1 MKNTEFSNIKNM
13 NEVVTYIAP
22 ANPAGRQLMDKLSSQ
37 GAKVVGLVD
46 NIKVGEG
53 IFHPYQLGSSS
64 EVIVAN
70 GSFQSVVAEQLIKNG
85 LNIKQVKTLSE
96 KGDVSHYSRSAMVR
110 FRSVMTDV
118 LISFIK
124 LLRRIPYR
132 HRRVYYAE
140 SFVDAN
146 VLVTYT
152 KNIEDNKKSKRDYPV
167 LVVDKLSSAPNE
179 LNAISFEQ
187 QPLIAFFHLLFARS
201 FVVDHEYQ
209 SLIFSALRSSVPVIQ
224 LWHGLPYKHLSGN
237 SHYPNINDACF
248 ISSSNWFNK
257 EIFSKIFNSKRF
269 LGVGYPRN
277 DVFFQTREQRCW
289 INSEPLSVL
298 ENTISRTG
306 QIIIYAPTYRDS
318 QDNNYPLNLAEIND
332 WCIQHN
338 CSFILKYHPF
348 IYRTVT
354 ENMGISA
361 TDQLL
366 VLPEFSHIYIF
377 PNGKNVYPW
386 LAEATMLITDY
397 SSIAFDFMLSGK
409 PILYYQ
415 FDKQNYETIRGK
427 PLVGD
432 DVFIKGEVVAHF
444 DELLPLMTES
454 IQAIDK
460 RTVSCQKMPIN
471 DQLEVCTEQILVI
484 LDEIEERE

>member
-1 MKNTEFSNIKNM
+1 MEFSNIKNM

-37 GAKVVGLVD
+37 GIKVVGLVD
-46 NIKVGEG
+46 NIKVGES
-53 IFHPYQLGSSS
+53 IFHPSQLDSSS

-96 KGDVSHYSRSAMVR
+96 KGNLSHYSRSVKVK
-110 FRSVMTDV
+110 FRTVMTDV
-118 LISFIK
+118 FISFIT

-146 VLVTYT
+146 VLVTYI
-152 KNIEDNKKSKRDYPV
+152 NDIENHKKSSNARPV
-167 LVVDKLSSAPNE
+167 LVVDNLKSVPKE
-179 LNAISFEQ
+179 LNAISIAN
-187 QPLIAFFHLLFARS
+187 QPITAFFHMLFARS
-201 FVVDHEYQ
+201 FVIDHEYQ

-298 ENTISRTG
+298 ENTISSTG

-332 WCIQHN
+332 WCIQHK

-366 VLPEFSHIYIF
+366 ALPEFRHIYIF

-415 FDKQNYETIRGK
+415 FDKQDYETIRGK

-432 DVFIKGEVVAHF
+432 DVFIKGKVVTHF
-444 DELLPLMTES
+444 DELFFAMENVLHTESDFVIDSQKSLVNDQFQACTES
-454 IQAIDK
+454 IL
-460 RTVSCQKMPIN
+460 M
-471 DQLEVCTEQILVI
+471 QLDVI
-484 LDEIEERE
+484 EAER